1 MITRLKKIYVKKQFN
16 PGLIGIFINPFYFG
30 RKGIYK
36 KIKSYAKELNGKL
49 LDFGCGSKP
58 YRELFSVSEYIGV
71 DIEVSGHPHDNEN
84 IDFYYDGK
92 TLPFKDNEFDS
103 VFSSEV
109 FEHIFNLDEI
119 INELYRVLK
128 PGGKILITVPL
139 VWDEH
144 EAPYDFGRYTSYG
157 LSHLLETSGFK
168 VEKIE
173 RTTKYVESIFQLLN
187 LYIYRVFEKC
197 GTVPGFFATIL
208 FTIPLN
214 IFGLLL
220 SAILPDRPQ
229 LYLNNVILA
238 RK

>member
-1 MITRLKKIYVKKQFN
+1 M
-16 PGLIGIFINPFYFG
+16 IGIFINPFYLVG
-30 RKGIYK
+30 RGFIK